1 MNSNRVFSNM
11 IKSLNAELLA
21 LKEFRSKSASTLA
34 TTSQD
39 FTLNFTYALYTD
51 GATGMQWGHFEKP
64 AFITL
69 ETTLEAP
76 LTSAMVE
83 QSSIKNMNEYPLHIN
98 RFYDL
103 DKKRLGFTVYG
114 FDYNMDDVQKIA
126 AGQTVTATI
135 KIRISCTDSF
145 KATIEYK

>member
-1 MNSNRVFSNM
+1 MNSSRVFGNM
-11 IKSLNAELLA
+11 VKSLNGELLA

-39 FTLNFTYALYTD
+39 FTLNFTYELYTD
-51 GATGMQWGHFEKP
+51 GTTMMQWGVFKKS

-76 LTSAMVE
+76 LTSVMVE

-103 DKKRLGFTVYG
+103 NRKRLGFTVYG
-114 FDYNMDDVQKIA
+114 FDYNMQDVQKLA

-145 KATIEYK
+145 KATVEYK